1 MKPSFSSVMNL
12 TNDMKYAAMYARVST
27 EDQGKGFS
35 IPTQIEAC
43 QQLATRE
50 GYRVPESHVLAR

>member
-1 MKPSFSSVMNL
+1 MKSSASSVMHL
-12 TNDMKYAAMYARVST
+12 TSEVRFAAIYARVST

-35 IPTQIEAC
+35 IPTQIDAC

-50 GYRVPESHVLAR
+50 GYTVPAA